1 VRCCNRRK
9 DQWSEGRSWVPRH
22 SPIGDG
28 KCRAPRTCRCSTL
41 QHHQDSLPPLA
52 ASRCRL
58 SRQHRSRT
66 TSSTSRRRLEPQP
79 DSTHLGAVGHVQCDV
94 SQLACSRCS
103 LIGRSA
109 EGRYA
114 WLISVYHVPCII
126 RVLLQFATTIRIH
139 KGVIKLFTTS
149 V

>member
-1 VRCCNRRK
+1 VRSCNCRK
-9 DQWSEGRSWVPRH
+9 DQWSEGRSWVPSH

-103 LIGRSA
+103 LFGRRPLCMA
-109 EGRYA
+109 D
-114 WLISVYHVPCII
+114 LCVPCALYNQSFIAI
-126 RVLLQFATTIRIH
+126 CYYDLDSQ
-139 KGVIKLFTTS
+139 GVMKLFTTS